1 MKRPNKKCYYFKH
14 TFCLSLNFFLC
25 GSSLAMTFCHKCCI
39 SMPDEVTLI
48 FHSPIFLLHVSWEE
62 SFTIKLSW
70 KTHKSILIGNIHTNT
85 NFINQE
91 DDDNDDVGVWR
102 VWCFYIQVLSVS
114 WELNGYYKFRQ
125 SQQSGATLLS
135 FSDSKYH
142 QNKQTNKKSY
152 ILDFHSGWTI
162 WSYTHICIV
171 FYFLFFGIYRKMK

>member
-1 MKRPNKKCYYFKH
+1 
-14 TFCLSLNFFLC
+14 
-25 GSSLAMTFCHKCCI
+25 
-39 SMPDEVTLI
+39 MPDEVTLI
-48 FHSPIFLLHVSWEE
+48 FHSPIFLLLVSWEE

-142 QNKQTNKKSY
+142 QNKQTNKQE
-152 ILDFHSGWTI
+152 ILHLGFPLWLNYLVI
-162 WSYTHICIV
+162 YT
-171 FYFLFFGIYRKMK
+171 YLYSFLFPLLWYIQKNEIEFERLE